1 MPFYDSKSQGKNH
14 VFYCLEIKEYL
25 SYLPSAFQLRAKVE
39 LEKGRRKLCNVTTT
53 IVWRIIW
60 RLECDNESFTKL
72 NFTVAVLLPTIILT
86 AAHCFLL
93 IVYRSPLVFKSV
105 CKYVCIANLNNNHML
120 SKCTS
125 NENILQKYVQ
135 KRKKISEEIQILTSF
150 VEYSWY

>member
-39 LEKGRRKLCNVTTT
+39 LEKGRWELCNVTTT

-72 NFTVAVLLPTIILT
+72 NFTVAVLLPATYLT
-86 AAHCFLL
+86 AAHCFPL
-93 IVYRSPLVFKSV
+93 IVYRSPLVFKSGS
-105 CKYVCIANLNNNHML
+105 KYVLPIWIIIICSPNVLLM
-120 SKCTS
+120 KTS
-125 NENILQKYVQ
+125 YKNMYKKE
-135 KRKKISEEIQILTSF
+135 KKISEEIQILTSF